1 MTLWLI
7 FTAWLAATLAIA
19 AKADHDFTDKL

>member
-7 FTAWLAATLAIA
+7 FTAYIAFAMATAI
-19 AKADHDFTDKL
+19 KADRDFNDKL